1 MSVPPAFDDDFQDKL
16 GELIAWRRD
25 IRRFR
30 REPVPE
36 ELLAKLLDLMQLA
49 PSVGHSQPWRWL
61 KVDDPERRAAVQASF
76 SRCNADA
83 LAEYEGERAALYA
96 HLKLE
101 GLREAPVQFA
111 VFCDH
116 GTARGH
122 GLGRRTMP
130 EMLDYSVVAAI
141 TQFWLAARAHGL
153 GLGWVSIL
161 DPTEIAE
168 IVSAPPEWKLIGYLC
183 LGYPEEEH
191 EVPELVRAGWESDPR
206 LAERN

>member
-1 MSVPPAFDDDFQDKL
+1 VSAPPVFDDGFRDKL
-16 GELIAWRRD
+16 GELFAWRRD
-25 IRRFR
+25 VRRFR

-36 ELLAKLLDLMQLA
+36 ELLARLLDQMQLS
-49 PSVGHSQPWRWL
+49 PSVGHSQPWRCL
-61 KVDDPERRAAVQASF
+61 RVNDADQHAAVQASF
-76 SRCNADA
+76 SRCNAEA
-83 LAEYEGERAALYA
+83 LADYDGERAALYA
-96 HLKLE
+96 RLKLE

-116 GTARGH
+116 ATAQGH

-141 TQFWLAARAHGL
+141 TQFWLAARAHGI

-161 DPTEIAE
+161 DPVEIAA
-168 IVSAPPEWKLIGYLC
+168 IVGAPPEWKLIGYLC

-206 LAERN
+206 LAEPS